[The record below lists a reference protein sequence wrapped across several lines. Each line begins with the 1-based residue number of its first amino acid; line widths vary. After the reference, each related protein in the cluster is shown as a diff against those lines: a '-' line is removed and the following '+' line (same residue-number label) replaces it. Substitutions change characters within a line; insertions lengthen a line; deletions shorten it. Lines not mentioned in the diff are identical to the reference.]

1 MSHLKEYKYLFGFK
15 TILPQKRFISLTPS
29 LSSQCSKIIFSQLL
43 TDLGKHH
50 PQALV
55 YPLTVACKSS
65 NPAQRG
71 AANKILNKIREHSQT
86 LVNQVKHPLRYLVY
100 RLG

>member
-1 MSHLKEYKYLFGFK
+1 LF
-15 TILPQKRFISLTPS
+15 
-29 LSSQCSKIIFSQLL
+29 QLL

-65 NPAQRG
+65 NAARKT
-71 AANKILNKIREHSQT
+71 AANKILNKIREHSET
-86 LVNQVKHPLRYLVY
+86 LVNQVGDGYLLYVGFIHETFFSCPTKNQIVA
-100 RLG
+100 RQ

>member
-1 MSHLKEYKYLFGFK
+1 LF
-15 TILPQKRFISLTPS
+15 
-29 LSSQCSKIIFSQLL
+29 QLL

-65 NPAQRG
+65 N
-71 AANKILNKIREHSQT
+71 AANKILNKIREHSET
-86 LVNQVKHPLRYLVY
+86 LVNQVGDGYLLYVGFIHETFFSCPTKNQIVA
-100 RLG
+100 RQ